1 MGPTIVE
8 QLGGGPE
15 ISLAPQIHNYTFPPV
30 IHEGQFVSVA
40 RVLCGAHIS
49 NWVADKISP
58 LGLKAHTSRF
68 N

>member
-8 QLGGGPE
+8 QLGVQRLHLP
-15 ISLAPQIHNYTFPPV
+15 LKFTTTHFHPV
-30 IHEGQFVSVA
+30 IHEGQFESVA
-40 RVLCGAHIS
+40 QVLCGADIS